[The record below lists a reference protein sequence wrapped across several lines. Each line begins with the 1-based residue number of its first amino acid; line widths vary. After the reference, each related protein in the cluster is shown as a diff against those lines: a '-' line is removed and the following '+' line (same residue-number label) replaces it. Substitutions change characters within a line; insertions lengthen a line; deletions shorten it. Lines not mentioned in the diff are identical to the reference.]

1 MILGNEAPVAGVKRV
16 VSVVSH
22 HKVVVLLETIGALS
36 ECFFNRSRF
45 LALYNPFVKRQVLF
59 RKLHGYTLL
68 RDPKR
73 SE

>member
-1 MILGNEAPVAGVKRV
+1 MILGNEAPIAGVKRV

-22 HKVVVLLETIGALS
+22 HKVVILLESIGTLS
-36 ECFFNRSRF
+36 ESFFNLSPFIAR
-45 LALYNPFVKRQVLF
+45 YNPFVKRQVLF